1 MTFYTSV
8 LHFRPPLRPASMI
21 RTSSANHTVMSR
33 EVFVYYIEDIDT
45 RQMGGQEMERQTN
58 RHCGEDQC
66 YSSNDVSQWW
76 NSYCRKAGRVEDN
89 PSHIITESAVTQ
101 SIQREGGDDDDD
113 LCTLHALHMH
123 SKLMFAYWT
132 SKVPC
137 VCFMA
142 PRNEL

>member
-1 MTFYTSV
+1 
-8 LHFRPPLRPASMI
+8 
-21 RTSSANHTVMSR
+21 MSR
-33 EVFVYYIEDIDT
+33 VNFVDCGVLGVFVFYIEDIDT
-45 RQMGGQEMERQTN
+45 RQMGGQEMEGQAN

-66 YSSNDVSQWW
+66 YSSNKSRQ
-76 NSYCRKAGRVEDN
+76 N
-89 PSHIITESAVTQ
+89 PSGIIIESAVTQ
-101 SIQREGGDDDDD
+101 SIQREGGDDDD

-123 SKLMFAYWT
+123 SKLMFAHWT